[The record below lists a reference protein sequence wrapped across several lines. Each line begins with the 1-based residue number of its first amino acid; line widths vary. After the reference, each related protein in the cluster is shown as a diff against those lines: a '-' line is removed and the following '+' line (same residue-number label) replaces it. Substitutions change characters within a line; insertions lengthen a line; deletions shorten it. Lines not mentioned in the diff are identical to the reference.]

1 MKFNHILSG
10 LALSAAVLAAGCQ
23 KSLEY
28 SDVVYFTGTENSNIT
43 NMYVDG
49 PSSMGV
55 TVTSS
60 CKMAADVQVS
70 LAVDAAAVDAY
81 NALHGTDYRM
91 LPAGSYRLSD
101 EAVTIA
107 EGTNVSTPSSF
118 EIVSMDDFDEGAN
131 YCVPLKITGT
141 SNGMGVL
148 EASRT
153 QYIFISQ
160 ITTTRGINL
169 KNSWYITM
177 DGMVDDPALKDLP
190 ACTME
195 IRMYANGW
203 RTSGHMI
210 SSLIGVEENFLLR
223 VGDESIK
230 NPAQLQLAG
239 RGTSITA
246 PNALSL
252 GRWYHIAVV
261 DNGSEMTIYIDG
273 NAEISVDSSSSKAI
287 NLGFYYNSPFAIG
300 MSAADVRYFNGYV
313 SEARTQEQPVLRR
326 SDDGR
331 RTYRLLAS
339 GSGRRR
345 RKDVCRSL
353 RQRLSRQGF
362 VESHMDRRNQMPRH
376 RVIRINR
383 RVGRPLF
390 RRPPATLKN
399 SKLMRM
405 FKAMALTAA
414 ILAPLLAPAANP
426 RLLHFEEPVKNLG
439 KVAETDGTVKLRFEY
454 TNIADRE
461 VTLLDVHT
469 QCGCARP
476 EFSRKPVKPGGK
488 GTVEVTFDPKD
499 RYGDFSIG
507 LTVIAGNGNYRK
519 FNTLVVKGYV
529 ISRIPEAEIRYPY
542 ALSAAL
548 RADNRAIGMRQLS
561 RSDPKRTRQL
571 RLLNTSAKT
580 LRLAYRTDSGH
591 LALSGPG
598 EIAPGKEAVL
608 EFTLDPRNMPD
619 GQFVLKCTVSTQDE
633 EIPVEVKGQIV
644 GR

>member
-60 CKMAADVQVS
+60 CKMAADV
-70 LAVDAAAVDAY
+70 
-81 NALHGTDYRM
+81 HGTDYRM

-101 EAVTIA
+101 DAVTIA

-118 EIVSMDDFDEGAN
+118 EIVSMDDFDEGAH

-313 SEARTQEQPVLRR
+313 RPPPKGLSATGVWIRSKTTVGRLPTSPATDTTARLRR
-326 SDDGR
+326 
-331 RTYRLLAS
+331 
-339 GSGRRR
+339 
-345 RKDVCRSL
+345 
-353 RQRLSRQGF
+353 
-362 VESHMDRRNQMPRH
+362 
-376 RVIRINR
+376 
-383 RVGRPLF
+383 
-390 RRPPATLKN
+390 
-399 SKLMRM
+399 
-405 FKAMALTAA
+405 
-414 ILAPLLAPAANP
+414 
-426 RLLHFEEPVKNLG
+426 
-439 KVAETDGTVKLRFEY
+439 
-454 TNIADRE
+454 
-461 VTLLDVHT
+461 
-469 QCGCARP
+469 
-476 EFSRKPVKPGGK
+476 
-488 GTVEVTFDPKD
+488 
-499 RYGDFSIG
+499 
-507 LTVIAGNGNYRK
+507 
-519 FNTLVVKGYV
+519 
-529 ISRIPEAEIRYPY
+529 IP
-542 ALSAAL
+542 
-548 RADNRAIGMRQLS
+548 
-561 RSDPKRTRQL
+561 
-571 RLLNTSAKT
+571 
-580 LRLAYRTDSGH
+580 
-591 LALSGPG
+591 SGPAKSS
-598 EIAPGKEAVL
+598 AP
-608 EFTLDPRNMPD
+608 
-619 GQFVLKCTVSTQDE
+619 S
-633 EIPVEVKGQIV
+633 
-644 GR
+644 

>member
-10 LALSAAVLAAGCQ
+10 LALTAAVLAAGCQ

-60 CKMAADVQVS
+60 CKMAADVQVA

-101 EAVTIA
+101 DAVTIA

-118 EIVSMDDFDEGAN
+118 EIVSMDDFDEGAH

-313 SEARTQEQPVLRR
+313 SEARVWKRALTPTELKNNQCYVDPATAEGLIGYWR
-326 SDDGR
+326 SADLVNWSDE
-331 RTYRLLAS
+331 S
-339 GSGRRR
+339 HISI
-345 RKDVCRSL
+345 KDVKNADGTPALPANETVHCFWAPQVIWDDSTGKYMVYFSL
-353 RQRLSRQGF
+353 STSSFTGGSEQKIYYMLTDNL
-362 VESHMDRRNQMPRH
+362 MDVTHYSAPQLLYKNPNGDVSIDADIMYDSANGIYYMYYKNEADGEKTIYY
-376 RVIRINR
+376 VSS
-383 RVGRPLF
+383 
-390 RRPPATLKN
+390 TDLKDADQY
-399 SKLMRM
+399 S
-405 FKAMALTAA
+405 ACT
-414 ILAPLLAPAANP
+414 
-426 RLLHFEEPVKNLG
+426 PVKVYN
-439 KVAETDGTVKLRFEY
+439 
-454 TNIADRE
+454 
-461 VTLLDVHT
+461 
-469 QCGCARP
+469 
-476 EFSRKPVKPGGK
+476 
-488 GTVEVTFDPKD
+488 
-499 RYGDFSIG
+499 
-507 LTVIAGNGNYRK
+507 
-519 FNTLVVKGYV
+519 
-529 ISRIPEAEIRYPY
+529 
-542 ALSAAL
+542 
-548 RADNRAIGMRQLS
+548 S
-561 RSDPKRTRQL
+561 RST
-571 RLLNTSAKT
+571 
-580 LRLAYRTDSGH
+580 GEV
-591 LALSGPG
+591 LSEP
-598 EIAPGKEAVL
+598 I
-608 EFTLDPRNMPD
+608 FCR
-619 GQFVLKCTVSTQDE
+619 
-633 EIPVEVKGQIV
+633 
-644 GR
+644 

>member
-313 SEARTQEQPVLRR
+313 SEARVWKRALTPTELKNNQCYVDPTTAKGLIGYWRLDQVE
-326 SDDGR
+326 DDGR
-331 RTYRLLAS
+331 TFA
-339 GSGRRR
+339 
-345 RKDVCRSL
+345 D
-353 RQRLSRQGF
+353 LS
-362 VESHMDRRNQMPRH
+362 
-376 RVIRINR
+376 
-383 RVGRPLF
+383 
-390 RRPPATLKN
+390 
-399 SKLMRM
+399 
-405 FKAMALTAA
+405 
-414 ILAPLLAPAANP
+414 
-426 RLLHFEEPVKNLG
+426 
-439 KVAETDGTVKLRFEY
+439 
-454 TNIADRE
+454 
-461 VTLLDVHT
+461 
-469 QCGCARP
+469 
-476 EFSRKPVKPGGK
+476 
-488 GTVEVTFDPKD
+488 
-499 RYGDFSIG
+499 
-507 LTVIAGNGNYRK
+507 GNGYHGKASSNP
-519 FNTLVVKGYV
+519 TW
-529 ISRIPEAEIRYPY
+529 
-542 ALSAAL
+542 
-548 RADNRAIGMRQLS
+548 
-561 RSDPKRTRQL
+561 T
-571 RLLNTSAKT
+571 
-580 LRLAYRTDSGH
+580 
-591 LALSGPG
+591 G
-598 EIAPGKEAVL
+598 EI
-608 EFTLDPRNMPD
+608 
-619 GQFVLKCTVSTQDE
+619 KC
-633 EIPVEVKGQIV
+633 PVIE
-644 GR
+644 

>member
-10 LALSAAVLAAGCQ
+10 LALTAAVLAAGCQ

-60 CKMAADVQVS
+60 CKMAADVQVA

-101 EAVTIA
+101 DAVTIA

-118 EIVSMDDFDEGAN
+118 EIVSMDDFDEGAH

-313 SEARTQEQPVLRR
+313 SEARVWKRALTPTELKNNQCYVDPATAEGLFFTDDIPACIPHSTARRNWTSWPGHCSDTHGCRR
-326 SDDGR
+326 S
-331 RTYRLLAS
+331 RT
-339 GSGRRR
+339 
-345 RKDVCRSL
+345 
-353 RQRLSRQGF
+353 
-362 VESHMDRRNQMPRH
+362 
-376 RVIRINR
+376 
-383 RVGRPLF
+383 
-390 RRPPATLKN
+390 PA
-399 SKLMRM
+399 R
-405 FKAMALTAA
+405 
-414 ILAPLLAPAANP
+414 
-426 RLLHFEEPVKNLG
+426 
-439 KVAETDGTVKLRFEY
+439 
-454 TNIADRE
+454 
-461 VTLLDVHT
+461 
-469 QCGCARP
+469 
-476 EFSRKPVKPGGK
+476 
-488 GTVEVTFDPKD
+488 
-499 RYGDFSIG
+499 
-507 LTVIAGNGNYRK
+507 
-519 FNTLVVKGYV
+519 
-529 ISRIPEAEIRYPY
+529 
-542 ALSAAL
+542 
-548 RADNRAIGMRQLS
+548 
-561 RSDPKRTRQL
+561 
-571 RLLNTSAKT
+571 
-580 LRLAYRTDSGH
+580 
-591 LALSGPG
+591 
-598 EIAPGKEAVL
+598 
-608 EFTLDPRNMPD
+608 
-619 GQFVLKCTVSTQDE
+619 
-633 EIPVEVKGQIV
+633 
-644 GR
+644 

>member
-10 LALSAAVLAAGCQ
+10 LALTAAVLAAGCQ

-49 PSSMGV
+49 PSSMGD

-60 CKMAADVQVS
+60 CKMAADVQVA

-101 EAVTIA
+101 DAVTIA

-118 EIVSMDDFDEGAN
+118 EIVSMDDFDEGAH

-313 SEARTQEQPVLRR
+313 SEARVWKRALTPTELKNNQCYVDPATAEGLIGYWRLDQVE
-326 SDDGR
+326 DDGR
-331 RTYRLLAS
+331 TFT
-339 GSGRRR
+339 
-345 RKDVCRSL
+345 D
-353 RQRLSRQGF
+353 LS
-362 VESHMDRRNQMPRH
+362 
-376 RVIRINR
+376 
-383 RVGRPLF
+383 
-390 RRPPATLKN
+390 
-399 SKLMRM
+399 
-405 FKAMALTAA
+405 
-414 ILAPLLAPAANP
+414 
-426 RLLHFEEPVKNLG
+426 
-439 KVAETDGTVKLRFEY
+439 
-454 TNIADRE
+454 
-461 VTLLDVHT
+461 
-469 QCGCARP
+469 
-476 EFSRKPVKPGGK
+476 
-488 GTVEVTFDPKD
+488 
-499 RYGDFSIG
+499 
-507 LTVIAGNGNYRK
+507 GNGYHGKASSNPIW
-519 FNTLVVKGYV
+519 T
-529 ISRIPEAEIRYPY
+529 
-542 ALSAAL
+542 
-548 RADNRAIGMRQLS
+548 
-561 RSDPKRTRQL
+561 
-571 RLLNTSAKT
+571 
-580 LRLAYRTDSGH
+580 
-591 LALSGPG
+591 G
-598 EIAPGKEAVL
+598 EI
-608 EFTLDPRNMPD
+608 
-619 GQFVLKCTVSTQDE
+619 KC
-633 EIPVEVKGQIV
+633 PVVD
-644 GR
+644 

>member
-10 LALSAAVLAAGCQ
+10 LALTAAVLAAGCQ

-60 CKMAADVQVS
+60 CKMAADVQVA

-101 EAVTIA
+101 DAVTIA

-118 EIVSMDDFDEGAN
+118 EIVSMDDFDEGAH

-273 NAEISVDSSSSKAI
+273 HQSRILLQQSVRHRH
-287 NLGFYYNSPFAIG
+287 
-300 MSAADVRYFNGYV
+300 VRRRRPLLQRLRQRGAGV
-313 SEARTQEQPVLRR
+313 ETRPDAHRTQEQPVLRR
-326 SDDGR
+326 SGHR
-331 RTYRLLAS
+331 RRAYRLLAS

-345 RKDVCRSL
+345 R
-353 RQRLSRQGF
+353 
-362 VESHMDRRNQMPRH
+362 
-376 RVIRINR
+376 
-383 RVGRPLF
+383 
-390 RRPPATLKN
+390 
-399 SKLMRM
+399 
-405 FKAMALTAA
+405 
-414 ILAPLLAPAANP
+414 
-426 RLLHFEEPVKNLG
+426 
-439 KVAETDGTVKLRFEY
+439 
-454 TNIADRE
+454 
-461 VTLLDVHT
+461 
-469 QCGCARP
+469 
-476 EFSRKPVKPGGK
+476 
-488 GTVEVTFDPKD
+488 
-499 RYGDFSIG
+499 
-507 LTVIAGNGNYRK
+507 
-519 FNTLVVKGYV
+519 
-529 ISRIPEAEIRYPY
+529 
-542 ALSAAL
+542 
-548 RADNRAIGMRQLS
+548 
-561 RSDPKRTRQL
+561 
-571 RLLNTSAKT
+571 
-580 LRLAYRTDSGH
+580 
-591 LALSGPG
+591 
-598 EIAPGKEAVL
+598 
-608 EFTLDPRNMPD
+608 
-619 GQFVLKCTVSTQDE
+619 
-633 EIPVEVKGQIV
+633 
-644 GR
+644 

>member
-210 SSLIGVEENFLLR
+210 SSLIG
-223 VGDESIK
+223 DESIK

-313 SEARTQEQPVLRR
+313 SEARVWKRALTPTELKNNQCYVDPTTAEGLIGYWRLDQVE
-326 SDDGR
+326 DDGR
-331 RTYRLLAS
+331 TFA
-339 GSGRRR
+339 
-345 RKDVCRSL
+345 D
-353 RQRLSRQGF
+353 LS
-362 VESHMDRRNQMPRH
+362 
-376 RVIRINR
+376 
-383 RVGRPLF
+383 
-390 RRPPATLKN
+390 
-399 SKLMRM
+399 
-405 FKAMALTAA
+405 
-414 ILAPLLAPAANP
+414 
-426 RLLHFEEPVKNLG
+426 
-439 KVAETDGTVKLRFEY
+439 
-454 TNIADRE
+454 
-461 VTLLDVHT
+461 
-469 QCGCARP
+469 
-476 EFSRKPVKPGGK
+476 
-488 GTVEVTFDPKD
+488 
-499 RYGDFSIG
+499 
-507 LTVIAGNGNYRK
+507 GNGYHGKASSNP
-519 FNTLVVKGYV
+519 TW
-529 ISRIPEAEIRYPY
+529 
-542 ALSAAL
+542 
-548 RADNRAIGMRQLS
+548 
-561 RSDPKRTRQL
+561 T
-571 RLLNTSAKT
+571 
-580 LRLAYRTDSGH
+580 
-591 LALSGPG
+591 G
-598 EIAPGKEAVL
+598 EI
-608 EFTLDPRNMPD
+608 
-619 GQFVLKCTVSTQDE
+619 KC
-633 EIPVEVKGQIV
+633 PVIE
-644 GR
+644 

>member
-230 NPAQLQLAG
+230 SRAAAARRTRNL
-239 RGTSITA
+239 
-246 PNALSL
+246 
-252 GRWYHIAVV
+252 HH
-261 DNGSEMTIYIDG
+261 GSERPESGTL
-273 NAEISVDSSSSKAI
+273 V
-287 NLGFYYNSPFAIG
+287 PH
-300 MSAADVRYFNGYV
+300 
-313 SEARTQEQPVLRR
+313 RR
-326 SDDGR
+326 G
-331 RTYRLLAS
+331 
-339 GSGRRR
+339 G
-345 RKDVCRSL
+345 
-353 RQRLSRQGF
+353 QRLRNDDLHRRQ
-362 VESHMDRRNQMPRH
+362 RRNQ
-376 RVIRINR
+376 R
-383 RVGRPLF
+383 RL
-390 RRPPATLKN
+390 
-399 SKLMRM
+399 
-405 FKAMALTAA
+405 
-414 ILAPLLAPAANP
+414 
-426 RLLHFEEPVKNLG
+426 VKQQG
-439 KVAETDGTVKLRFEY
+439 
-454 TNIADRE
+454 
-461 VTLLDVHT
+461 H
-469 QCGCARP
+469 Q
-476 EFSRKPVKPGGK
+476 
-488 GTVEVTFDPKD
+488 
-499 RYGDFSIG
+499 
-507 LTVIAGNGNYRK
+507 
-519 FNTLVVKGYV
+519 
-529 ISRIPEAEIRYPY
+529 SRI
-542 ALSAAL
+542 
-548 RADNRAIGMRQLS
+548 
-561 RSDPKRTRQL
+561 
-571 RLLNTSAKT
+571 LL
-580 LRLAYRTDSGH
+580 
-591 LALSGPG
+591 
-598 EIAPGKEAVL
+598 
-608 EFTLDPRNMPD
+608 
-619 GQFVLKCTVSTQDE
+619 
-633 EIPVEVKGQIV
+633 
-644 GR
+644 

>member
-1 MKFNHILSG
+1 MATPGARNAPRLCPAEPVKLS
-10 LALSAAVLAAGCQ
+10 
-23 KSLEY
+23 
-28 SDVVYFTGTENSNIT
+28 
-43 NMYVDG
+43 
-49 PSSMGV
+49 
-55 TVTSS
+55 
-60 CKMAADVQVS
+60 
-70 LAVDAAAVDAY
+70 
-81 NALHGTDYRM
+81 RM

-300 MSAADVRYFNGYV
+300 MSAHAVGQYKQGRIAGIAVPHAVLIVLPAALAAQLEYIEFHERPADWNRRDRALGLRVD
-313 SEARTQEQPVLRR
+313 SEE
-326 SDDGR
+326 DDSPK
-331 RTYRLLAS
+331 T
-339 GSGRRR
+339 
-345 RKDVCRSL
+345 
-353 RQRLSRQGF
+353 LSRG
-362 VESHMDRRNQMPRH
+362 
-376 RVIRINR
+376 
-383 RVGRPLF
+383 PL
-390 RRPPATLKN
+390 
-399 SKLMRM
+399 
-405 FKAMALTAA
+405 
-414 ILAPLLAPAANP
+414 IL
-426 RLLHFEEPVKNLG
+426 V
-439 KVAETDGTVKLRFEY
+439 
-454 TNIADRE
+454 
-461 VTLLDVHT
+461 
-469 QCGCARP
+469 
-476 EFSRKPVKPGGK
+476 
-488 GTVEVTFDPKD
+488 
-499 RYGDFSIG
+499 
-507 LTVIAGNGNYRK
+507 
-519 FNTLVVKGYV
+519 
-529 ISRIPEAEIRYPY
+529 
-542 ALSAAL
+542 
-548 RADNRAIGMRQLS
+548 
-561 RSDPKRTRQL
+561 
-571 RLLNTSAKT
+571 
-580 LRLAYRTDSGH
+580 DSGP
-591 LALSGPG
+591 S
-598 EIAPGKEAVL
+598 
-608 EFTLDPRNMPD
+608 
-619 GQFVLKCTVSTQDE
+619 
-633 EIPVEVKGQIV
+633 
-644 GR
+644 

>member
-1 MKFNHILSG
+1 M
-10 LALSAAVLAAGCQ
+10 
-23 KSLEY
+23 
-28 SDVVYFTGTENSNIT
+28 VYFTGTENSNIT

-313 SEARTQEQPVLRR
+313 SEARVWKRALTPTELKNNQCYVDPTTAEGLIGYWRLDQVE
-326 SDDGR
+326 DDGR
-331 RTYRLLAS
+331 TFAE
-339 GSGRRR
+339 
-345 RKDVCRSL
+345 
-353 RQRLSRQGF
+353 LS
-362 VESHMDRRNQMPRH
+362 
-376 RVIRINR
+376 
-383 RVGRPLF
+383 
-390 RRPPATLKN
+390 
-399 SKLMRM
+399 
-405 FKAMALTAA
+405 
-414 ILAPLLAPAANP
+414 
-426 RLLHFEEPVKNLG
+426 
-439 KVAETDGTVKLRFEY
+439 
-454 TNIADRE
+454 
-461 VTLLDVHT
+461 
-469 QCGCARP
+469 
-476 EFSRKPVKPGGK
+476 
-488 GTVEVTFDPKD
+488 
-499 RYGDFSIG
+499 
-507 LTVIAGNGNYRK
+507 GNGYHGKASSNP
-519 FNTLVVKGYV
+519 TW
-529 ISRIPEAEIRYPY
+529 
-542 ALSAAL
+542 
-548 RADNRAIGMRQLS
+548 
-561 RSDPKRTRQL
+561 T
-571 RLLNTSAKT
+571 
-580 LRLAYRTDSGH
+580 
-591 LALSGPG
+591 G
-598 EIAPGKEAVL
+598 EI
-608 EFTLDPRNMPD
+608 
-619 GQFVLKCTVSTQDE
+619 KC
-633 EIPVEVKGQIV
+633 PVIE
-644 GR
+644 